1 MKRGTTPTITISIN
15 GAKVDD
21 IGKMFITIE
30 QGDLQL
36 DITEYSK
43 NTEANSVSFTLTQD
57 QTLYFAEGTV
67 LMQIRAVNSDGV
79 AIATSIAELQ
89 VEEILKEGAIAYG

>member
-43 NTEANSVSFTLTQD
+43 HRGQLGLFYINTGSD
-57 QTLYFAEGTV
+57 
-67 LMQIRAVNSDGV
+67 AVFC
-79 AIATSIAELQ
+79 
-89 VEEILKEGAIAYG
+89 